1 MTREELEHAL
11 RATADVTGEKE
22 LIVIG
27 SQAVLGQYPQ
37 APAPLLIS
45 QEIDIYAP
53 AAPKMSDMTDGALG
67 LDTRFWRTFEFYID
81 GVGPDT
87 ARVAPDWQD
96 WLIPLCNANTNG
108 ATG

>member
-11 RATADVTGEKE
+11 RAAADVTGEKE

-27 SQAVLGQYPQ
+27 SQAVLGRYPQ

-53 AAPKMSDMTDGALG
+53 AAPKMSDMIDAALG
-67 LDTRFWRTFEFYID
+67 LDTQIWRTFGFYID

-87 ARVAPDWQD
+87 ARVAPDWQGLVD
-96 WLIPLCNANTNG
+96 PG
-108 ATG
+108 MQREH